1 MAYALRGLSL
11 AIMLDL
17 EQVSVINGL
26 KGTKEC
32 INNRL
37 LTGKRNNK
45 SKNIRS
51 ITKTL
56 SSLLMAKT
64 NLKHGLEPFC
74 RIEMPTTRSTG
85 IERNVDLF

>member
-64 NLKHGLEPFC
+64 SLKHGLEPFC